1 MADALV
7 LVQLKANRNTAK
19 RQFSRLANNVQRM
32 YTVMSEE
39 ELKDSFKTLTIEAN
53 KVFEANDDVED
64 QYAAES
70 QLEGGTLTEE
80 QRADLEK
87 TKSECENRLDEL
99 KGIILTTLW
108 AKYGEEELKMVV
120 ETAESEAV
128 RVGAIEPNEDEEG
141 YDFMVKH
148 LGMLVGRAKTLHTQW
163 KSWAPSTDQKDLQ
176 SRVSDLERALLK
188 VTARKVQFIQV
199 RVKDRLNPTTFDF
212 SATPAIK
219 LNTSLLPKFLGSKCD
234 FYHWK
239 KDWEEQQE
247 QGARE
252 VKKHQL
258 LNSIDDRTVRD
269 LRLSTCT
276 SANDIFRVLHNHF
289 GNKTCV
295 NEETSKPRHDSTQNG
310 TTVSSSLSPGC
321 VICGDNKHSKR
332 LYFCKR
338 FQGLKISEKKDA
350 VRKLGACIKCL
361 DIHSEHDNCKEEF
374 FCNRTEC
381 SKSKEH
387 HFLLCPRPVPKTR
400 VSAVGGDSNKSYTE
414 AQKEFVKKLP
424 SGRAKENNHV
434 FSNSMTKTS
443 NATSNQSAGEWFGGV
458 SRENDAAR
466 GNGQRWVKDWQ
477 AHRPGARYKSYN
489 SQSSQKPQP
498 QK

>member
-1 MADALV
+1 MADSLV
-7 LVQLKANRNTAK
+7 LVQLKGNRNTAK
-19 RQFSRLANNVQRM
+19 RQFFRLANNVQRM

-70 QLEGGTLTEE
+70 QLEGDTLTEE
-80 QRADLEK
+80 HRADLEK
-87 TKSECENRLDEL
+87 TKTECENRLDEL
-99 KGIILTTLW
+99 KDIILTTLW

-120 ETAESEAV
+120 ETAESEAQ
-128 RVGAIEPNEDEEG
+128 RIGAIEPNEDEEG

-148 LGMLVGRAKTLHTQW
+148 LGTLVGRAKTLHTQW
-163 KSWAPSTDQKDLQ
+163 KCWAPPPEQKDLQ

-188 VTARKVQFIQV
+188 LTARKVQFIQA
-199 RVKDRLNPTTFDF
+199 RVKDRLSSTIDYI
-212 SATPAIK
+212 ATPAIK
-219 LNTSLLPKFLGSKCD
+219 LNVTHLPKFPGMKCD
-234 FYHWK
+234 FYLWK

-247 QGARE
+247 QRARE
-252 VKKHQL
+252 LKKHQL
-258 LNSIDDRTVRD
+258 LSSIDDRTVRD
-269 LRLSTCT
+269 LRLSACT
-276 SANDIFRVLHNHF
+276 SANDIFRVLNDHF
-289 GNKTCV
+289 GSKTSV
-295 NEETSKPRHDSTQNG
+295 NEQTLKPGHDSIQNG
-310 TTVSSSLSPGC
+310 TIGSTSLSPGC
-321 VICGDNKHSKR
+321 VICGDSKHSKR

-338 FQGLKISEKKDA
+338 FQVLKISEKKDA

-361 DIHSEHDNCKEEF
+361 EVHSEHDNCKEEF
-374 FCNRTEC
+374 FCNRPEC

-443 NATSNQSAGEWFGGV
+443 ITTSNQPAGEWFGGA
-458 SRENDAAR
+458 SRQNDAAR
-466 GNGQRWVKDWQ
+466 GNGQRWVKDWHAQ
-477 AHRPGARYKSYN
+477 RPGARYKSYN
-489 SQSSQKPQP
+489 SQSTQKPQP
-498 QK
+498 QKS